1 MNHRWIRA
9 LVAAALLPAVA
20 LSCSKSNAPH
30 PSAATNKVRSVRV
43 VAVETRP
50 MERIVTATGS
60 LASQEAAT
68 LSMKVGGRLRSIPVD
83 LGSIVQQGDLI
94 AQVEPRDYE
103 LRLQQ
108 SAAALSQARAT
119 VGLPLEGSDDQ
130 FNPDKTTAVK
140 QARAVLDEAMKNR
153 DRVTSLSKEGIA
165 APSEVD
171 TVDAAYK
178 VALNRYEAAL
188 DDTRTRQA
196 MLAQRRVEF
205 EQAQQQLT
213 DSSLRAPFDGAVQ
226 ARLANLGE
234 FLAAGSPVVRLVQTD
249 PLRLRLEVSERDAV
263 AVRLGQRVRVTV
275 EGDTNLHTGTLT
287 RISPAI
293 DDTSRMLFAEADIRN
308 DGTLRPGH
316 FARARIVVQ
325 ERDAGLA
332 VPPNALITFAGL
344 EKVVTIRDGRA
355 FEKTV
360 TTDRRGDGWVEIV
373 SGLDAG
379 EKIVVEPGNLRTGE
393 AVNVAES
400 STMPTSQADS
410 GSGQ

>member
-1 MNHRWIRA
+1 
-9 LVAAALLPAVA
+9 
-20 LSCSKSNAPH
+20 
-30 PSAATNKVRSVRV
+30 
-43 VAVETRP
+43 

-275 EGDTNLHTGTLT
+275 EGDTNLDTGTLS
-287 RISPAI
+287 RISRAI

-360 TTDRRGDGWVEIV
+360 TTGRRGDGWVEIV